1 MYLDGVMMSSDE
13 KLSRPVSFRLT
24 ESDFLAYKKK
34 FAAAGVKQ
42 SQFFRDNVLSNR
54 TLVVAKAPSPS
65 TAQRAVFLLAKASN
79 NLNQLAH
86 RAHLAHLSGILTA
99 AEFAS
104 ITGQLQ
110 SLNSFLLDQVDEAG
124 K

>member
-1 MYLDGVMMSSDE
+1 MSRPVKPNE
-13 KLSRPVSFRLT
+13 KKVTRPVSFRLT
-24 ESDFLAYKKK
+24 EQDYLVYEKKV
-34 FAAAGVKQ
+34 AAAGVTK